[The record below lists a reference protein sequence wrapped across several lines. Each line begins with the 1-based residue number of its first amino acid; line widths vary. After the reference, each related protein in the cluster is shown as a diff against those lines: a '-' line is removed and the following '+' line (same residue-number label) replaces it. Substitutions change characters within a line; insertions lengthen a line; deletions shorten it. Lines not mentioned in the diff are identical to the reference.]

1 MPEGRPAL
9 QRQGSRKKREGG
21 LQAPLLLF
29 RFVCLFLSPSLLNH
43 YWPKIHGKYYWV
55 HSYQAKCIKKTLLF
69 FPGDDTKFGIE

>member
-29 RFVCLFLSPSLLNH
+29 RFVCLFVSLSLSLKPLLAQDS
-43 YWPKIHGKYYWV
+43 WQILLGSQLSSQV
-55 HSYQAKCIKKTLLF
+55 HKKDTSI
-69 FPGDDTKFGIE
+69 FPRR